1 MAAIRAIGVGKTFPL
16 QHGEELLAVDKFDL
30 EVAGTE
36 FVAIVGPSGCGKSTF
51 RYMVS
56 GFVDMTEGQLLH
68 NGVPITGP
76 GPDRGIVFQHVALFP
91 WLTVRRNIEY
101 GLRERNTPVD
111 ERDRIVRELIT
122 TVKLTG
128 FEDAFPKQLSGGMR
142 QRVALAR
149 TLALGPDIL
158 LMDEPF
164 GALDAQAR
172 AMMQEELIRIWDQSR
187 KTVLFVTHDVREA
200 VYLADRVAVM
210 KARPGTIKSI
220 IETRIGSREDPER
233 FDRISG
239 NARVRAEGQ
248 RDLGT
253 SAGRSSRGPTPRGSR
268 RGRTNSMTAVW
279 RSATRYSPL
288 LLVILAWETM
298 VRVPIPFRDPARPLL
313 SPDFLPPFSEVARTT
328 WELTFGPLVEPLLGV
343 AAAAGPELRP
353 LIGDAGISLW
363 RGSVAFALAVVFEVV
378 LGVGMARIRS
388 VELGIRPLVTLWYPV
403 PVPALF
409 LSSPLSSS
417 SATSSR
423 FPSSSSVRFCPSSS
437 PHSTPPEASTI
448 SWFGPG

>member
-30 EVAGTE
+30 EVAGNE

-68 NGVPITGP
+68 NGVPITGS

-101 GLRERNTPVD
+101 GLRERSTPVD

-164 GALDAQAR
+164 GALDAQTR
-172 AMMQEELIRIWDQSR
+172 AMMQEELIRIWNQSR

-220 IETRIGSREDPER
+220 IETRIGSREDRSDSTEYLETPE
-233 FDRISG
+233 F
-239 NARVRAEGQ
+239 ARKVNEIWGLVREEVLAAQ
-248 RDLGT
+248 RLEE
-253 SAGRSSRGPTPRGSR
+253 AG
-268 RGRTNSMTAVW
+268 
-279 RSATRYSPL
+279 
-288 LLVILAWETM
+288 
-298 VRVPIPFRDPARPLL
+298 
-313 SPDFLPPFSEVARTT
+313 
-328 WELTFGPLVEPLLGV
+328 
-343 AAAAGPELRP
+343 AAGQIP
-353 LIGDAGISLW
+353 
-363 RGSVAFALAVVFEVV
+363 
-378 LGVGMARIRS
+378 
-388 VELGIRPLVTLWYPV
+388 
-403 PVPALF
+403 
-409 LSSPLSSS
+409 
-417 SATSSR
+417 
-423 FPSSSSVRFCPSSS
+423 
-437 PHSTPPEASTI
+437 
-448 SWFGPG
+448 